1 MQSVPTKL
9 ASATLRKYHIILKA
23 GKRKTEDDMGGRE
36 DTVGEVKER
45 KASMFRRKE
54 ILTPAT
60 TWMNLEDKMPSEI
73 NQTEKGK

>member
-1 MQSVPTKL
+1 MPM
-9 ASATLRKYHIILKA
+9 RKYHIILKA

-54 ILTPAT
+54 ILGEKETST
-60 TWMNLEDKMPSEI
+60 RRMLERAR
-73 NQTEKGK
+73 G